1 MGQIPHKQELLH
13 TLNCIIKV
21 CFFQNLPVQ
30 IELLLLQIQVSL
42 HNNVAV

>member
-1 MGQIPHKQELLH
+1 MGRKTE
-13 TLNCIIKV
+13 TAKLNCIIKV